1 MRRFSKSQETYCT
14 RNWTVTLPR
23 AANTAGIIDREIPIL
38 CIKRHCIR
46 VDRSS
51 LPHFIARITV
61 SFCTTRARTPSDH
74 RQILACPRKVRTL
87 RDGREGEKMTTED
100 ILRLR
105 CRGSLTT
112 RGLIL
117 VFLVLR
123 RPCVPTSTLMLFP
136 CILAFCLESLSS
148 SSKRGFAR
156 MCDSMVDV
164 KWMVV
169 T

>member
-1 MRRFSKSQETYCT
+1 MRRFSKSQEAYCT

-46 VDRSS
+46 VGTSS
-51 LPHFIARITV
+51 LPHIIARITV

-74 RQILACPRKVRTL
+74 RQILECPRKVRTL
-87 RDGREGEKMTTED
+87 RDGREGEKTATED
-100 ILRLR
+100 ILCLCR
-105 CRGSLTT
+105 RGSLTT
-112 RGLIL
+112 WRLIL

-123 RPCVPTSTLMLFP
+123 RPCVAITTLLLTA
-136 CILAFCLESLSS
+136 CILAFCLGSLYT

-164 KWMVV
+164 K
-169 T
+169 